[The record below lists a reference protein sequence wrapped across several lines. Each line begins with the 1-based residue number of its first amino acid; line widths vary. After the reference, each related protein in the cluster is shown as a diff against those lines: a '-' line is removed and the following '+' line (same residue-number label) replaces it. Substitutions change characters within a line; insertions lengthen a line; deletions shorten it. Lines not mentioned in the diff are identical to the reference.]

1 MLTWYSLAIAFCLAL
16 AVAFVLAWRIE
27 DESKAYSRAFC
38 IGLALVFMPA
48 IGDVLLASSPSES
61 NEAASGFFILVISV
75 TLGWLVAGAIA
86 IGFARVV
93 RWQK

>member
-1 MLTWYSLAIAFCLAL
+1 MQDLTLL
-16 AVAFVLAWRIE
+16 VPLAWRIE
-27 DESKAYSRAFC
+27 DQSKAYSRAFC
-38 IGLALVFMPA
+38 TGLVLVFMPA
-48 IGDVLLASSPSES
+48 VGDVLLASSPSES

>member
-48 IGDVLLASSPSES
+48 IGDVLLASSFKQRRNDVLEMVHQR
-61 NEAASGFFILVISV
+61 LVEH
-75 TLGWLVAGAIA
+75 
-86 IGFARVV
+86 
-93 RWQK
+93 